1 MVSVMASVCIR
12 YTVGG
17 GCWIRANVKQPY
29 TQDLFRLC
37 SRSVGDTRPGHLG
50 PREIVTIFMAVDN
63 RYPPLLPPSSSFPA
77 AFKQKLLTSWK
88 IMAALKSISLPDI
101 FASWKFT
108 LLLPRYLF
116 IFIAAIGLLSYRHW
130 QRRMHCKS
138 RVYGANDS
146 IALLSIPPALRVYLS
161 HGSRSAS
168 PPSSSNG
175 GGRR

>member
-1 MVSVMASVCIR
+1 MKSLR
-12 YTVGG
+12 YL
-17 GCWIRANVKQPY
+17 W
-29 TQDLFRLC
+29 RLII
-37 SRSVGDTRPGHLG
+37 D
-50 PREIVTIFMAVDN
+50 I
-63 RYPPLLPPSSSFPA
+63 LLSSPPSSSFPA

-175 GGRR
+175 GGETMMRNFSERTGETGRAQVLEGRNSGWRNLKGGGRVIIEK